1 MFRSLAFAAALT
13 LAPGLTLALN
23 PQPAPPDAPPPALA
37 PPAAQVSPPEQI
49 APGPNNPGT
58 SGTEGMSPGRSGT
71 MSEHLSRQEGALQPT
86 DVDPGIRAPVP
97 PGAQGTMPVIPPPGS
112 PGGDQRVIPK

>member
-1 MFRSLAFAAALT
+1 MFRIVSVAAALA
-13 LAPGLTLALN
+13 LAPGLAVAQN
-23 PQPAPPDAPPPALA
+23 PQPAAPGAPPPPLA
-37 PPAAQVSPPEQI
+37 PPTAQVSPPEQI
-49 APGPNNPGT
+49 APGPSNPGT
-58 SGTEGMSPGRSGT
+58 SGTEGMSPGRAGS
-71 MSEHLSRQEGALQPT
+71 MSEQLSRQEGTLQPP